1 MALGSGE
8 ESRDGSGPFLTPL
21 SVSLPVLVRRS
32 YVLLQQKTA
41 PQTSPSSHVL
51 NLLHLR
57 QLFRAA
63 SFQVM
68 TCKSR
73 RLLPYSYSTW
83 NTRLSDTKAGDGWIH
98 TCSQV
103 LKAGNDAHHFH
114 FPFLGWTLCMAI
126 NELWGRLGK
135 FSCVPRKER
144 KNNYDAT
151 AKFLDIP
158 SLLDVFSNLEPWH

>member
-8 ESRDGSGPFLTPL
+8 ESRDNSEPFLTPL
-21 SVSLPVLVRRS
+21 SASLPVIVRRS
-32 YVLLQQKTA
+32 YVLSQQYTT

-51 NLLHLR
+51 NLLQVQ

-73 RLLPYSYSTW
+73 WLSPYSYSTW
-83 NTRLSDTKAGDGWIH
+83 NTRLSDTKAGDEWIH

-103 LKAGNDAHHFH
+103 LEAGYDAYHFH
-114 FPFLGWTLCMAI
+114 FPFVDPVHGHKWTLREA
-126 NELWGRLGK
+126 RK
-135 FSCVPRKER
+135 FSCVPRNER
-144 KNNYDAT
+144 KNIHDAT
-151 AKFLDIP
+151 AKFLHIP
-158 SLLDVFSNLEPWH
+158 SLCDVFSNLEPWH